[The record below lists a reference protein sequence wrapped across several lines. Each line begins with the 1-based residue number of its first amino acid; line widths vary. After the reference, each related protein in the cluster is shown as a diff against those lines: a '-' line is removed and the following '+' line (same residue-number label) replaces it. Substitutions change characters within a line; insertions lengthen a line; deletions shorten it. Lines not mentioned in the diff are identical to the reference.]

1 MLRVTAAII
10 TKNNKVLIAQR
21 RQDGSLEGKWEF
33 PGGKIEQDESPEDCL
48 VRELHEEFG
57 IDARIGSY
65 FCSSIHDYK
74 NFSIEL
80 IAYTIEDY
88 SGDFVLTDHNK
99 IEWVNFSELLDRDL
113 SEADIPIAKRLIR
126 KDLLL

>member
-1 MLRVTAAII
+1 MLRVAAAII
-10 TKNNKVLIAQR
+10 TKNNKVLIARR
-21 RQDGSLEGKWEF
+21 RQGETLEGKWEF

-57 IDARIGSY
+57 IDAKIGSY
-65 FCSSIHDYK
+65 FCSSIHDYG

-88 SGDFVLTDHNK
+88 SGDFVLIDHNK
-99 IEWVNFSELLDRDL
+99 IEWVKFSELLDRDL
-113 SEADIPIAKRLIR
+113 SEADIPIAERLI
-126 KDLLL
+126 KKGLLA